1 MMASSTQWFW
11 TRKILTQ
18 ALACS
23 YCGALRGEPTKVG
36 SFFIYRPPAL
46 ERA

>member
-11 TRKILTQ
+11 TRKILMQ

-23 YCGALRGEPTKVG
+23 YRGVWRREPTKVG
-36 SFFIYRPPAL
+36 SFFVYRPLPP